1 MNMKLSV
8 SLTTG
13 KTLKMIDFTELSRHK
28 IISIDSVV
36 FKNNVV
42 KAILTTSHFNRVTT
56 KPYWFSYKDYLKT
69 IEKMYIGE

>member
-1 MNMKLSV
+1 M
-8 SLTTG
+8 TE

-42 KAILTTSHFNRVTT
+42 KAVLTTSHFNRVTT

-69 IEKMYIGE
+69 IEKMYIGD

>member
-1 MNMKLSV
+1 M
-8 SLTTG
+8 TE

-28 IISIDSVV
+28 IISIESVV
-36 FKNNVV
+36 FKDNVV

-69 IEKMYIGE
+69 IEKMYIGD